1 MGSSMN
7 KRIASFL
14 AVFALLVSLAS
25 LAAAQSKKA
34 PTERSVS
41 GMVTDESVTAVPG
54 AVVQLKNTKTMQV
67 RSFIAKDK
75 GDYYFHGLSTDVDY
89 ELKAQANGKTSPART
104 LSSFDSHAEA
114 TINLQLK

>member
-1 MGSSMN
+1 MKKHVVSL
-7 KRIASFL
+7 L
-14 AVFALLVSLAS
+14 ALFALILSLAS
-25 LAAAQSKKA
+25 VAAAQSKKA

-41 GMVTDESVTAVPG
+41 GIVTDESGAAVPG
-54 AVVQLKNTKTMQV
+54 AIVQLKNTKTMQV
-67 RSFIAKDK
+67 RSFIAKEK

-89 ELKAQANGKTSPART
+89 ELKAQANGKASPSRT

>member
-1 MGSSMN
+1 MK
-7 KRIASFL
+7 KRIASLL
-14 AVFALLVSLAS
+14 AAFALLLSLAN
-25 LAAAQSKKA
+25 LAPAQSKKA

-41 GMVTDESVTAVPG
+41 GIVTDESGAPVPG

-67 RSFIAKDK
+67 RSFIAKEK

-89 ELKAQANGKTSPART
+89 ELKAQANGKTSASRT

-114 TINLQLK
+114 TLNLQLK